1 MTPGMPG
8 SLHPSGGEC
17 QQVESH
23 EPGVVRAVGT
33 AELVDPRLDRG
44 TEHVPLVRSEM
55 DLVGLHHLAHEPA
68 ERTVA
73 IERASLRDGVHE
85 AALDA
90 EAGIEQEVEVGAGVS
105 ERPRSGWGGWA
116 GGLV

>member
-1 MTPGMPG
+1 
-8 SLHPSGGEC
+8 
-17 QQVESH
+17 
-23 EPGVVRAVGT
+23 
-33 AELVDPRLDRG
+33 
-44 TEHVPLVRSEM
+44 RSEM

-105 ERPRSGWGGWA
+105 ERPRSGGRRWPADRVRDVVQEADDLAHVVTATTFDAQCAPWLQHLA
-116 GGLV
+116 ALFENRRLI